1 MIRFIAGGPRSLIS
15 KTSRCLFEPLESRT
29 LLSAAGNYQ
38 HVLIISIDGLHQE
51 DLADP
56 ALRADLSNIL
66 GLASN
71 GVSYPNAHLPGPSD
85 SFVGVMGY
93 FTGAGPNT
101 TGVYYDNTYDRSL
114 TAPGGSASDPK
125 GTEVLYDE
133 FIDKN
138 SNLIT
143 GGGDYGRGSID
154 PAKLP
159 IDFSSG
165 SARLI
170 YPHDYSN
177 VNTIFEVAHEAGL
190 YTAYSDKHPSYD
202 LVSGPSGAGLDD
214 FYGPEIAAKAAIV
227 NGKLVDASTAPAG
240 TKLTKIS
247 KVTSLTEAYDNLK
260 IQAIINQID
269 GKTSLGTKSAPVPNL
284 FGFNL
289 QAVNVAQKDP
299 AGGIDLDAAGNE
311 VVSSE
316 MHEALAHT
324 DAGIARIIAELK
336 AKNLFNSTLVILTA
350 KHGQTP
356 RIGSAKNLAPDVFTG
371 VLESAGIEVAQATQD
386 ASSIMWLKD
395 PSQTAAAVAALN
407 ALKGTAADPRI
418 DTILSG
424 DSLAAAGLASSANRT
439 PDLVVVLK
447 PGILISDSFKRA
459 EHGGFS
465 EEDTH
470 VPIIISGGGL
480 NRGSRGRII
489 AEGVQTTQIAV
500 TALRALGLD
509 PHQLQGAVV
518 EHTTGLPGL
527 GLHSHDQDQDGDFA
541 ASSSTFPVQASESAS
556 IFFTHSVKRSDLFS
570 DVDE

>member
-93 FTGAGPNT
+93 FTGAGPAT
-101 TGVYYDNTYDRSL
+101 TGVYYDNTYDRNL
-114 TAPGGSASDPK
+114 TKPGGSASDPK

-165 SARLI
+165 TARLI

-202 LVSGPSGAGLDD
+202 D
-214 FYGPEIAAKAAIV
+214 
-227 NGKLVDASTAPAG
+227 
-240 TKLTKIS
+240 
-247 KVTSLTEAYDNLK
+247 LK

-269 GKTSLGTKSAPVPNL
+269 GKNSLGTKSAPVPNL

-299 AGGIDLDAAGNE
+299 AGGIDLDAAGND

-324 DAGIARIIAELK
+324 DAGIARIINALK
-336 AKNLFNSTLVILTA
+336 AKNLFN
-350 KHGQTP
+350 
-356 RIGSAKNLAPDVFTG
+356 
-371 VLESAGIEVAQATQD
+371 
-386 ASSIMWLKD
+386 
-395 PSQTAAAVAALN
+395 
-407 ALKGTAADPRI
+407 
-418 DTILSG
+418 
-424 DSLAAAGLASSANRT
+424 
-439 PDLVVVLK
+439 
-447 PGILISDSFKRA
+447 
-459 EHGGFS
+459 
-465 EEDTH
+465 
-470 VPIIISGGGL
+470 
-480 NRGSRGRII
+480 
-489 AEGVQTTQIAV
+489 
-500 TALRALGLD
+500 
-509 PHQLQGAVV
+509 
-518 EHTTGLPGL
+518 
-527 GLHSHDQDQDGDFA
+527 
-541 ASSSTFPVQASESAS
+541 
-556 IFFTHSVKRSDLFS
+556 
-570 DVDE
+570 

>member
-165 SARLI
+165 SA
-170 YPHDYSN
+170 
-177 VNTIFEVAHEAGL
+177 GL

-311 VVSSE
+311 VVSSQ
-316 MHEALAHT
+316 MHEALVHT
-324 DAGIARIIAELK
+324 DAGIARIINELK

-407 ALKGTAADPRI
+407 ALKGTAADPGI

-518 EHTTGLPGL
+518 E
-527 GLHSHDQDQDGDFA
+527 
-541 ASSSTFPVQASESAS
+541 
-556 IFFTHSVKRSDLFS
+556 
-570 DVDE
+570 